1 MRIQP
6 GSLVRSIRLLCYS
19 EVTILLYLYTYTQ
32 AAFGSR
38 IRTGATLPGTVAGF
52 GSVVSRLRALAFAY
66 STKPKKIVFASYTDD
81 EECRRRDEEKARREN
96 CLPTQKVQ

>member
-52 GSVVSRLRALAFAY
+52 GSMVRRLRGTRICILYRLLEA
-66 STKPKKIVFASYTDD
+66 
-81 EECRRRDEEKARREN
+81 EKYYPPRYEAPTPQVLL
-96 CLPTQKVQ
+96 LPF